1 MKRILLL
8 FYCVIITST
17 ISFAQ
22 QSVARQWN
30 EVMLAAIREDLARPP
45 VQSRN
50 LFHVCIGMY
59 DAWAAYDAVAT
70 TYLLGKTIGSIYYPF
85 TGVTVA
91 PANVAAARNKAISY
105 AAYRILMQRFSG
117 SPNAASSIARFDN
130 LMINLGYDVNYT
142 TINYTNNNP
151 ADLGNYIAQKV
162 IDMGFADGA
171 RQAQNYGYLNYLPVN
186 SPLDISTSGN
196 PTMTDPNRWQPLT
209 IVTAFDQNGNPVP
222 SLQRFVCPEWGR
234 VIPFSM
240 PLSSAVHY
248 TRDGAD
254 YPVYYDPGTPPMLDT
269 INASSVSSQ
278 YFKWGHEMVAA
289 WSSHLDPADAT
300 MWDISPKAMGNN
312 LSYPTT
318 LAGQQSFYN
327 FANGGDPGMGYTI
340 NPITGLPYV
349 QQLVKRGDFTR
360 IVSQYWADG
369 PTSETPPGHWFVL
382 LNQISDYPSFQKKY
396 EGTGAVLSNL
406 EWDVKTYFSLGG
418 AMHDAAIACWG
429 IKGWYDAPRPISMI
443 RKMAKY
449 GQSSDPMKPHYHPA
463 GLQLIPNFIDI
474 VYAGDPLAGTGNVN
488 VNKIKIKAW
497 KGFSFINNP
506 YADVA
511 GVGWILAEDWMPYQR
526 STFVTPPFSGYISGH
541 STYSRAGAQM
551 LTMLTGSPYFPGGL
565 GEYVIPANSNFLGF
579 EAGPSTE
586 IRLQWATYKDAS
598 DQASVSRIWGGIH
611 PPFDDI
617 PGRQIGAQIGN
628 AAHVKAKSYFTSSV
642 LPLELMF
649 FTAVEKQCNVQL
661 SWATASEQ
669 STKTFTVL
677 RSEDGVHFNTKIA
690 DVKAAGISTTTQN
703 YICNDAVPMANN
715 YYKLLET
722 DVNGVTKALP
732 IKFVALKNCEMLQ
745 DFVGTVYPNPVQ
757 ENMQLVVRNATKNEK
772 AQFIITDVL
781 GRVISTENKYL
792 QSGVNKIN
800 LNAQQLQRGIYFV
813 KTILSG
819 GKTTV
824 QKIEKIK

>member
-1 MKRILLL
+1 
-8 FYCVIITST
+8 
-17 ISFAQ
+17 
-22 QSVARQWN
+22 
-30 EVMLAAIREDLARPP
+30 
-45 VQSRN
+45 
-50 LFHVCIGMY
+50 
-59 DAWAAYDAVAT
+59 
-70 TYLLGKTIGSIYYPF
+70 
-85 TGVTVA
+85 
-91 PANVAAARNKAISY
+91 
-105 AAYRILMQRFSG
+105 MQRFSG

-130 LMINLGYDVNYT
+130 LMTTLGYDVNYT

-209 IVTAFDQNGNPVP
+209 IVTAYDQNGNPVP

-269 INASSVSSQ
+269 INVSSASSQ

-289 WSSHLDPADAT
+289 WSSHLDPADPT
-300 MWDISPKAMGNN
+300 MWDISPKSMGNN

-349 QQLVKRGDFTR
+349 QQLVKRGDYTR

-382 LNQISDYPSFQKKY
+382 LNQVSDYPGFQKKY

-406 EWDVKTYFSLGG
+406 EWDVKTYFSLAG

-474 VYAGDPLAGTGNVN
+474 IYAGDPLAGAGNVN

-677 RSEDGVHFNTKIA
+677 RSEDGIHFNTKIA

-703 YICNDAVPMANN
+703 YICNDAEPMASN

-757 ENMQLVVRNATKNEK
+757 DNMQLIVRNATKNEK

-800 LNAQQLQRGIYFV
+800 LNAQQFQRGIYFV